1 MVGQD
6 SCVALQNG
14 MKSILN
20 VNLCKYARKRR
31 REKRRKK
38 KINKLKKDTACV
50 VQLWPAG
57 TAHSL
62 KLAVVEHETTTHS

>member
-6 SCVALQNG
+6 SCVVLQNG

-38 KINKLKKDTACV
+38 KIKKKKKTV
-50 VQLWPAG
+50 RVWSSSGLQGLYI
-57 TAHSL
+57 
-62 KLAVVEHETTTHS
+62 V